1 LVPEIVSKNTGKRIC
16 SIFGIPFF
24 FLFDKKCIIWG
35 KKKGNVESKNLTV
48 GKSNRRGLEFLKF
61 Y

>member
-1 LVPEIVSKNTGKRIC
+1 MHYLGKE
-16 SIFGIPFF
+16 
-24 FLFDKKCIIWG
+24 
-35 KKKGNVESKNLTV
+35 KGNVESKNLTV